1 MKIHSGLRTMTTVQD
16 VIAETLHGRMFMSA
30 TEAQSSA
37 DEILAAIISAPEPV
51 RLELA
56 ALLNPWRP
64 IETAPKD
71 EMFIYYWPR
80 DGKRC
85 IGLAYRTVSGDWRD
99 SEGNWHIRLEP
110 THWFPLPAPPSEDKT

>member
-1 MKIHSGLRTMTTVQD
+1 MTTARD
-16 VIAETLHGRMFMSA
+16 VIAKLFCDAAGPNCDCGGGKLPCIFYKG
-30 TEAQSSA
+30 A
-37 DEILAAIISAPEPV
+37 DAILSAPEPV

-110 THWFPLPAPPSEDKT
+110 THWLPLPAPPSPL